1 MVGLGHFWAKSH
13 LPSGNTASSW
23 NKNFNQNRI
32 SVL

>member
-1 MVGLGHFWAKSH
+1 MVGQAHFRATSNS
-13 LPSGNTASSW
+13 PSGNTASSW